1 VEQQAIVSVTNSGQ
15 SLKNLCRIAG
25 ASFMVAGGFYVWAF
39 VAEFLLPAPGF
50 GEGLLQYVASNRSS
64 YVASYALFTAANSLS
79 IVGVLG
85 IYAAT
90 RALDRSY
97 AMLGAGTMIIGLMG
111 TLFSSTAPALISL
124 SDGFSA
130 ATSDAERQAFVTAAG
145 AVSSMNNPLVASVF
159 IGVGV
164 VFVSLAMRKAPFGR
178 GLAYLGVVVGAHNI
192 LRALPFFAAY
202 PFTMGVIFV
211 SVSSVWILG
220 VGYRLYRLAHVSSM
234 LTS

>member
-1 VEQQAIVSVTNSGQ
+1 MAVSNSGQ

-25 ASFMVAGGFYVWAF
+25 VSFMVAGGFYVWAF

-79 IVGVLG
+79 IVGVVG

-97 AMLGAGTMIIGLMG
+97 AMLGAGTLIIGLMA
-111 TLFSSTAPALISL
+111 TLFSSTAPALIAL

-130 ATSDAERQAFVTAAG
+130 ASSDAERQAFTTAAG
-145 AVSSMNNPLVASVF
+145 P
-159 IGVGV
+159 
-164 VFVSLAMRKAPFGR
+164 
-178 GLAYLGVVVGAHNI
+178 
-192 LRALPFFAAY
+192 
-202 PFTMGVIFV
+202 
-211 SVSSVWILG
+211 
-220 VGYRLYRLAHVSSM
+220 
-234 LTS
+234 